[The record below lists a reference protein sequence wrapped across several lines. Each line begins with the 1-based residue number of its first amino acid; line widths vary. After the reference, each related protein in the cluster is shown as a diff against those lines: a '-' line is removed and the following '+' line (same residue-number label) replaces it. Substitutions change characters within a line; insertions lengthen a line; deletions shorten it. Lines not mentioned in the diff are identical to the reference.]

1 MQLSII
7 IVNYNVR
14 HFLEQCLASVR
25 LATQGLQAEVL
36 VADNASTDGSLAYLQ
51 PRFPEVQ
58 WLPLPHN
65 VGFAR
70 ANNLA
75 LQQARGRYILFLNP
89 DTIVA
94 EDTLQQTL
102 AFMEAHAQAGALG
115 IRMID
120 GSGRFLPESK
130 RGFPTPTAALYKQL
144 GLYRWFPRSAR
155 FNHYYMGHLP
165 EHRTQPVEVLA
176 GAFMLVRKAVLDE
189 VGSFDER
196 FFMYGEDIDLSYRIT
211 QAGYINYYFAD
222 STIIHFKGESSGQH
236 SLRYVR
242 VFYQAMQ
249 LFVQKHFQGSGAFL
263 YRGLLYAAIAARACL
278 SAAGRLLGQSVPQ
291 ANIPAAI
298 SWQAVGWPQQLAQPS
313 ALLIDGQQVPIT
325 WLNELATAQQSALL
339 LAPGDGLSI
348 KQAIDKLQ
356 QAGQLPCWIHLAHTG
371 SVLLSYH
378 KNKAG
383 LSGQWIGDAAAA
395 NKS

>member
-51 PRFPEVQ
+51 PRFPEVR

-94 EDTLQQTL
+94 EDTLHQTI

-144 GLYRWFPRSAR
+144 GLYHWFPRSAL
-155 FNHYYMGHLP
+155 FNHYYLGHLP

-176 GAFMLVRKAVLDE
+176 GAFMLVKKTVLDE

-211 QAGYINYYFAD
+211 QAGYRNYYFAD

-236 SLRYVR
+236 SMRYVR
-242 VFYQAMQ
+242 LFYQAMQ
-249 LFVQKHFQGSGAFL
+249 LFVQKHFRGSGAFL

-278 SAAGRLLGQSVPQ
+278 SAAVRLLGQSAAQ
-291 ANIPAAI
+291 GNIPAAI
-298 SWQAVGWPQQLAQPS
+298 SWKAVGWPQQLAQPS

-325 WLNELATAQQSALL
+325 WLQESATVQPSALL
-339 LAPGDGLSI
+339 LVPGDGLSV

-356 QAGQLPCWIHLAHTG
+356 EVGQRPCWIHLAHTG
-371 SVLLSYH
+371 SVLLSHH
-378 KNKAG
+378 KNRAG
-383 LSGQWIGDAAAA
+383 ISGEWIGKAASA

>member
-25 LATQGLQAEVL
+25 LATQGLAAEVL

-102 AFMEAHAQAGALG
+102 SFMEANPQAGALG

-130 RGFPTPTAALYKQL
+130 RGFPTPAAALYKQV
-144 GLYRWFPRSAR
+144 GLCRLFPRSAR
-155 FNHYYMGHLP
+155 FSSYYMGHLSQ
-165 EHRTQPVEVLA
+165 HSTQPVPVLA
-176 GAFMLVRKAVLDE
+176 GAFMLVKKSVLEE

-211 QAGYINYYFAD
+211 QAGYRNYYFAD
-222 STIIHFKGESSGQH
+222 STILHFKGESSGQQ

-249 LFVQKHFQGSGAFL
+249 LFVQKHFKGSGAFL

-278 SAAGRLLGQSVPQ
+278 SAAGRLLGRSVAQ

-313 ALLIDGQQVPIT
+313 ALLINGQPVPIT
-325 WLNELATAQQSALL
+325 WMDELAAAQQVALL
-339 LAPGDGLSI
+339 LVPGDSLSV
-348 KQAIDKLQ
+348 KQAIEKLQ
-356 QAGQLPCWIHLAHTG
+356 HADQRPCWIHLAHTG

-383 LSGQWIGDAAAA
+383 LSGEWIGGAAPTD
-395 NKS
+395 KS